1 MFEQTFVDGVGKTKR
16 PYTILLSFA
25 VQIVAIG
32 VLVIIP
38 LIFYDTL
45 KGAVL
50 TSALVAPAPPPPPPP
65 PPPPQAVVKVIHTAP
80 KQFIANQLIA
90 PKSVPSKI
98 LMVTEEEAPLAT
110 GVIGGI
116 PGGVPGGAGGLNG
129 LMGGLP
135 AAAPPPKPAP
145 PPAPPKPTGPQRV
158 GGQVVAANLI
168 NPVRPIYPPLA
179 KMARQQGT
187 VRFEATISKEGTIEN
202 LKLLPGA
209 PPLLV
214 QAAMDAVKQWRYR
227 PTILNGEPT
236 EVETT
241 IDVNFSLSN

>member
-65 PPPPQAVVKVIHTAP
+65 PPPPQQVVKVVHTAP

-98 LMVTEEEAPLAT
+98 LMVTEEEAPVT
-110 GVIGGI
+110 SGVIGGI
-116 PGGVPGGAGGLNG
+116 PGGMPGSGGVLG
-129 LMGGLP
+129 GIIGGLP
-135 AAAPPPKPAP
+135 A
-145 PPAPPKPTGPQRV
+145 
-158 GGQVVAANLI
+158 
-168 NPVRPIYPPLA
+168 
-179 KMARQQGT
+179 
-187 VRFEATISKEGTIEN
+187 
-202 LKLLPGA
+202 
-209 PPLLV
+209 
-214 QAAMDAVKQWRYR
+214 
-227 PTILNGEPT
+227 
-236 EVETT
+236 
-241 IDVNFSLSN
+241 

>member
-16 PYTILLSFA
+16 PYTILLSFGIQL
-25 VQIVAIG
+25 VLIG

-65 PPPPQAVVKVIHTAP
+65 PPPPQQIVKVVHTAP

-90 PKSVPSKI
+90 PKSVPSHV

-116 PGGVPGGAGGLNG
+116 PGGVPGSGGVLGG

-135 AAAPPPKPAP
+135 AAAPPKPPPP
-145 PPAPPKPTGPQRV
+145 PPAPPKPTGPAKI
-158 GGQVVAANLI
+158 GGNVVAANLI
-168 NPVRPIYPPLA
+168 NPVRPVYPPLA

-187 VRFEATISKEGTIEN
+187 VKFEAMISKEGTIED
-202 LKLLPGA
+202 LKLISG

-236 EVETT
+236 EVQTT

>member
-25 VQIVAIG
+25 VQIILIG

-65 PPPPQAVVKVIHTAP
+65 PPPPQQVVKVVHTAP

-98 LMVTEEEAPLAT
+98 LMVTEEEAPLAS

-116 PGGVPGGAGGLNG
+116 PGGVPGSGGGLSG

-135 AAAPPPKPAP
+135 AAAPPKPPPA
-145 PPAPPKPTGPQRV
+145 PPAPPKPTGPAKI

-168 NPVRPIYPPLA
+168 NPVKPVYPPLA

-187 VRFEATISKEGTIEN
+187 VKFEAMISKEGTIED
-202 LKLLPGA
+202 LKLISG

-214 QAAMDAVKQWRYR
+214 QAAMDAVKQWRYK
-227 PTILNGEPT
+227 PTIINGEPT
-236 EVETT
+236 EVQTT

>member
-16 PYTILLSFA
+16 PYTILLSFGIQLA
-25 VQIVAIG
+25 LIG

-38 LIFYDTL
+38 LIFSDTL

-80 KQFIANQLIA
+80 KQFVANQLIA
-90 PKSVPSKI
+90 PKSVPSHI

-116 PGGVPGGAGGLNG
+116 PGGVPGTGGVLGG

-135 AAAPPPKPAP
+135 AAAPPKPPPA
-145 PPAPPKPTGPQRV
+145 PPAPPKPTGPAKI
-158 GGQVVAANLI
+158 GGNVVAANLI
-168 NPVRPIYPPLA
+168 NPVKPIYPPLA

-187 VRFEATISKEGTIEN
+187 VKFEAMISKEGTIED
-202 LKLLPGA
+202 LKLISG

-214 QAAMDAVKQWRYR
+214 QAAMDAVKQWRYK

-236 EVETT
+236 EVQTT

>member
-25 VQIVAIG
+25 IQIVLIG

-38 LIFYDTL
+38 LIYYETMS
-45 KGAVL
+45 GAQFSSL
-50 TSALVAPAPPPPPPP
+50 LIAPAPPPPPPP
-65 PPPPQAVVKVIHTAP
+65 PPPPQVVKVVHTAP

-90 PKSVPSKI
+90 PKSVPKNI

-116 PGGVPGGAGGLNG
+116 PGGMPGAGGALG
-129 LMGGLP
+129 GIIGGLP
-135 AAAPPPKPAP
+135 AAAPPPPPKAP
-145 PPAPPKPTGPQRV
+145 PPPPKPVGPQRI
-158 GGQVVAANLI
+158 GGNVQAANLI
-168 NPVRPIYPPLA
+168 NAVKPVYPPLA

-187 VRFEATISKEGTIEN
+187 VKFEATISKEGAIED
-202 LKLLPGA
+202 LKVVSG
-209 PPLLV
+209 PPLLIP
-214 QAAMDAVKQWRYR
+214 AAMEAVKQWKYK
-227 PTILNGEPT
+227 PTMLNGEPV
-236 EVETT
+236 EVLTT

>member
-1 MFEQTFVDGVGKTKR
+1 MFEQTFVDGVGKTRR

-116 PGGVPGGAGGLNG
+116 PGGVPGAGGGLSG

-135 AAAPPPKPAP
+135 AAAPPPKPPP
-145 PPAPPKPTGPQRV
+145 PPAPPKPTGPAKI
-158 GGQVVAANLI
+158 GGNVVAANLI
-168 NPVRPIYPPLA
+168 NPVKPVYPPLA

-187 VRFEATISKEGTIEN
+187 VKFEAMISKEGTIED
-202 LKLLPGA
+202 LKLISG

-214 QAAMDAVKQWRYR
+214 QAAMEAVKQWRYR

-236 EVETT
+236 EVQTT

>member
-1 MFEQTFVDGVGKTKR
+1 V
-16 PYTILLSFA
+16 
-25 VQIVAIG
+25 
-32 VLVIIP
+32 
-38 LIFYDTL
+38 
-45 KGAVL
+45 
-50 TSALVAPAPPPPPPP
+50 
-65 PPPPQAVVKVIHTAP
+65 HTAP
-80 KQFIANQLIA
+80 KQFVANQLIA

-116 PGGVPGGAGGLNG
+116 PGGVPGTGGVLGG

-135 AAAPPPKPAP
+135 AAAPPKAPPP
-145 PPAPPKPTGPQRV
+145 PPAPPKPTGPAKI
-158 GGQVVAANLI
+158 GGNVVAANLI
-168 NPVRPIYPPLA
+168 NPVKPVYPPLA

-187 VRFEATISKEGTIEN
+187 VKFEAMISKEGTIED
-202 LKLLPGA
+202 LKLISG

-214 QAAMDAVKQWRYR
+214 QAAMDAVKQWRYK

-236 EVETT
+236 EVQTT

>member
-25 VQIVAIG
+25 VQIALIG

-65 PPPPQAVVKVIHTAP
+65 PPPPQQVVKVVHTAP
-80 KQFIANQLIA
+80 KQFVANQLIA

-116 PGGVPGGAGGLNG
+116 PGGVPGAGGGLSG

-135 AAAPPPKPAP
+135 AAAPPKPPPAP
-145 PPAPPKPTGPQRV
+145 PVPPKPTGPAKI
-158 GGQVVAANLI
+158 GGNVVAANLI
-168 NPVRPIYPPLA
+168 NPVKPVYPPLA

-187 VRFEATISKEGTIEN
+187 VKFEAMISKEGTIED
-202 LKLLPGA
+202 LKLISG

-214 QAAMDAVKQWRYR
+214 QAAMDAVKQWKYK

-236 EVETT
+236 EVQTT

>member
-65 PPPPQAVVKVIHTAP
+65 PPPPQQVVKVVHTAP

-98 LMVTEEEAPLAT
+98 LMVTEEEAPLAS

-116 PGGVPGGAGGLNG
+116 PGGVPGGAGGLGG

-135 AAAPPPKPAP
+135 AAAPPPKPAAP
-145 PPAPPKPTGPQRV
+145 PPPPKPAGPTKV
-158 GGQVVAANLI
+158 GGNVVAANLI
-168 NPVRPIYPPLA
+168 NPVKPIYPPLA

-187 VRFEATISKEGTIEN
+187 VKFEAMISKEGTIED
-202 LKLLPGA
+202 LKLISG

-214 QAAMDAVKQWRYR
+214 QAAMDAVKQWRYK

-236 EVETT
+236 EVQTT

>member
-1 MFEQTFVDGVGKTKR
+1 V
-16 PYTILLSFA
+16 
-25 VQIVAIG
+25 
-32 VLVIIP
+32 
-38 LIFYDTL
+38 
-45 KGAVL
+45 
-50 TSALVAPAPPPPPPP
+50 
-65 PPPPQAVVKVIHTAP
+65 HTAP
-80 KQFIANQLIA
+80 KQFIANQLNA

-98 LMVTEEEAPLAT
+98 LMVTEEEAPLAS

-116 PGGVPGGAGGLNG
+116 PGGVPGSGGGLSG

-135 AAAPPPKPAP
+135 AAAPPKPPPA
-145 PPAPPKPTGPQRV
+145 PPAPPKPTGPAKI

-168 NPVRPIYPPLA
+168 NPVKPVYPPLA

-187 VRFEATISKEGTIEN
+187 VKFEAMISKEGTIED
-202 LKLLPGA
+202 LKLISG

-214 QAAMDAVKQWRYR
+214 QAAMDAVKQWRYK

-236 EVETT
+236 EVQTT

>member
-98 LMVTEEEAPLAT
+98 LMVTEEEAPLST

-116 PGGVPGGAGGLNG
+116 PGGVPGSGGGLSG

-135 AAAPPPKPAP
+135 AAAPPKPASS
-145 PPAPPKPTGPQRV
+145 PAGSAEADRSPKSRWSGCGCKSHQSSEAHLSAV
-158 GGQVVAANLI
+158 G
-168 NPVRPIYPPLA
+168 
-179 KMARQQGT
+179 
-187 VRFEATISKEGTIEN
+187 
-202 LKLLPGA
+202 
-209 PPLLV
+209 
-214 QAAMDAVKQWRYR
+214 QAGSHAGNRE
-227 PTILNGEPT
+227 I
-236 EVETT
+236 
-241 IDVNFSLSN
+241 